1 MKQKELIING
11 AHVALSE
18 EQTKKIDNFLA
29 TLAKEFG
36 IKIDESAEETAVPD
50 CLDFYILSLAKRL
63 NWKPDK
69 VLGFLNK
76 IAEIRPI
83 LPFNLLLKEI
93 AVELDK
99 QYAGHIKNSKE
110 IWVVSVLNGSIGRVN
125 KDEITTYDNFAAF
138 RTKEDA
144 KFALKVLAEQYNDI
158 FGGK

>member
-18 EQTKKIDNFLA
+18 EQTEKIYNFFA
-29 TLAKEFG
+29 TLAKELG
-36 IKIDESAEETAVPD
+36 IKIDESAEETTVPN
-50 CLDFYILSLAKRL
+50 CLDFYILNLAKRL
-63 NWKPDK
+63 NWNPNK
-69 VLGFLNK
+69 VLSFLNK
-76 IAEIRPI
+76 MAEISPI

-93 AVELDK
+93 AVGLDK
-99 QYAGHIKNSKE
+99 RYDSHIKNSKE